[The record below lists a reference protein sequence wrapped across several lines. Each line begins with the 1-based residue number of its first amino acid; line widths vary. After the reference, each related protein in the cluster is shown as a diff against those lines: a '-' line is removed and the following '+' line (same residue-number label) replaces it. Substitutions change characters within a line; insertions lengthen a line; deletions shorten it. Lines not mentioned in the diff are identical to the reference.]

1 MAASLSVSQL
11 RATSSGLLSAIA
23 ARRQDLWFFSLLSF
37 VALISVHDAALLVF
51 NEELISEYEQN
62 PIGSWL
68 IHVNEGS
75 VWLFVGVKLL
85 GTSLVFA
92 TLASIYEHF
101 ARLGM
106 VVLVPLAVLQSVLL
120 CYLYFA

>member
-1 MAASLSVSQL
+1 MATSISVLQV

-68 IHVNEGS
+68 IHVSEGS

-85 GTSLVFA
+85 GTSLVVA

-101 ARLGM
+101 ERLGM
-106 VVLVPLAVLQSVLL
+106 VVLVPLAFLQAVLL
-120 CYLYFA
+120 CYLYFG